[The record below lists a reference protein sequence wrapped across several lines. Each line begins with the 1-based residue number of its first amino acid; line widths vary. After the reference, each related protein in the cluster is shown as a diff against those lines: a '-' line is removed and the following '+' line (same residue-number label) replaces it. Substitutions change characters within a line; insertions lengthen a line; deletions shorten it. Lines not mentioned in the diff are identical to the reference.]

1 MSSFVSQVQDSPPNM
16 STQKSS
22 LNSVICDEPADR
34 GLFWAQKYKNYTTF
48 IQSIADYIPAA
59 QPWATAIRCMPLV
72 AFKMQLSTYFHDAID
87 AHRKGDRTAR
97 DAAACL
103 VVRQQARAND
113 FDLSKLRSDHYIRL
127 LRYTSLFVILTA
139 ED

>member
-1 MSSFVSQVQDSPPNM
+1 MSSNDNVSQDSQSNM
-16 STQKSS
+16 SAKTSS
-22 LNSVICDEPADR
+22 ISSVICEPAEKA
-34 GLFWAQKYKNYTTF
+34 LFWAEKYRNYINF
-48 IQSIADYIPAA
+48 MGVIAEYIPEA
-59 QPWATAIRCMPLV
+59 QSWATSLRYMPLV
-72 AFKMQLSTYFHDAID
+72 AFQMQLSTYFHDAID
-87 AHRKGDRTAR
+87 AHNKGDKTAR

-113 FDLSKLRSDHYIRL
+113 FELTKLRSDHYIRL

>member
-1 MSSFVSQVQDSPPNM
+1 MSSTANATQNSQPDI
-16 STQKSS
+16 STPMSS
-22 LNSVICDEPADR
+22 LNSVICEPAEKA
-34 GLFWAQKYKNYTTF
+34 LFWAEKYRNYINF
-48 IQSIADYIPAA
+48 MGVVAEYIPEAES
-59 QPWATAIRCMPLV
+59 WASSLRYMPLV
-72 AFKMQLSTYFHDAID
+72 AFQMQLSTYFHDAID
-87 AHRKGDRTAR
+87 AHNKGDKTAR

-139 ED
+139 EE

>member
-1 MSSFVSQVQDSPPNM
+1 MSSSDNAIQDSPSNM
-16 STQKSS
+16 SIKTSS
-22 LNSVICDEPADR
+22 ISSVICEPAEKA
-34 GLFWAQKYKNYTTF
+34 LFWAEKYRNYINF
-48 IQSIADYIPAA
+48 MGVIAEYIPEA
-59 QPWATAIRCMPLV
+59 QSWASSLRYMPLV
-72 AFKMQLSTYFHDAID
+72 AFQMQLSTYFHDAID
-87 AHRKGDRTAR
+87 AHRKGDKTAR

-139 ED
+139 EE